1 MENRIK
7 ELRLQQGL
15 TLLQLAEKLGVSE
28 STVQRYESG
37 HIRNLKYET
46 MIKLSMIFG
55 YLPGYVMGWDN
66 LKPAPLTQRIL
77 HVDESDLLDNYQKLN
92 AVGKEKVKTYVS
104 DLLDNEKYKKGK
116 SHA

>member
-28 STVQRYESG
+28 STVQRYETG

-55 YLPGYVMGWDN
+55 YHPGYVMGWDN
-66 LKPAPLTQRIL
+66 LKPVPLTQRIL
-77 HVDESDLLDNYQKLN
+77 HADESNLLDNYQKLN
-92 AVGKEKVKTYVS
+92 DIGKEKVSIYVT
-104 DLLDNEKYKKGK
+104 DLLDNEKYRKGN
-116 SHA
+116 